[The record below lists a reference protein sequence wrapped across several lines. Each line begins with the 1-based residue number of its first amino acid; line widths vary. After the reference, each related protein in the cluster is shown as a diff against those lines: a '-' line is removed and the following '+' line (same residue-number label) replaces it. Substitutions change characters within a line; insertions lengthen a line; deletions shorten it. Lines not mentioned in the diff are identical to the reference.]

1 MRQAQDSTPVLWLQ
15 TQSAV
20 SSIQHCFPR
29 ESAVGSNRTW
39 WPDRGS
45 NGVGMGRISFFGKS
59 LNPRDNSGIYHT
71 GLLWWWNESQSAI
84 AIIATTTTTTRHLL
98 SPCYKPDNSEHFV
111 IQLIITTTLYDR
123 SHYSVVVIIITDF
136 WIDGSLTTHNNF
148 ALLPKIIHKGLN
160 TQRWGEKE
168 KQQ

>member
-1 MRQAQDSTPVLWLQ
+1 MVQWGNYISNSLSILPKKDTTKMRQAQDSTPVLWLQ

-84 AIIATTTTTTRHLL
+84 AIIATTTTTRHLL
-98 SPCYKPDNSEHFV
+98 SPCYKPDNSEYFM

-123 SHYSVVVIIITDF
+123 SHYF
-136 WIDGSLTTHNNF
+136 CCCYYHYW
-148 ALLPKIIHKGLN
+148 LLD
-160 TQRWGEKE
+160 RR
-168 KQQ
+168 

>member
-1 MRQAQDSTPVLWLQ
+1 MVQWGNYISNSLSILPKKDTTKMRQAQDSTPVLWLQ

-123 SHYSVVVIIITDF
+123 SHYF
-136 WIDGSLTTHNNF
+136 CCCYYHYW
-148 ALLPKIIHKGLN
+148 LLD
-160 TQRWGEKE
+160 RR
-168 KQQ
+168 